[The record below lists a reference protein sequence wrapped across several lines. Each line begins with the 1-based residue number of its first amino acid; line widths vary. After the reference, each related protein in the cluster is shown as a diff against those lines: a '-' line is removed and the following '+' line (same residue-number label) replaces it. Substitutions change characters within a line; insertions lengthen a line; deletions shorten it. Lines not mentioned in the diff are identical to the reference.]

1 MDYIYTQFPFFDG
14 AFFLVIGGGAILL
27 IALRRACQT
36 DIVCPKNTRI
46 IDLWGH
52 YEHDAVTQRQL
63 ANLTNR
69 LNSRPSGVAD
79 WETPSVYTAAHH

>member
-1 MDYIYTQFPFFDG
+1 MDTLFAHFSLFDG
-14 AFFLVIGGGAILL
+14 AFFLTIGGGTILL

-52 YEHDAVTQRQL
+52 YQNDSVTQGQI
-63 ANLTNR
+63 AALTTR
-69 LNSRPSGVAD
+69 LNSKPAGLPE
-79 WETPSVYTAAHH
+79 WETPSVYTASH